1 MIRIEGIAKTFGR
14 NTALKEV
21 SLHVG
26 EGEIFGLV
34 GPDGAGKTTLMR
46 IVCGLIRPDA
56 GQVFIGGRQ
65 QTGQASEKLGY
76 MPQRFS
82 LYGDLTVQ
90 ENIDF
95 FGSMYR
101 LSGKTIK
108 ERADEAFAITKL
120 APFVHR
126 FADNLSGGMKQKLA
140 LTCALI
146 TRPSILILD
155 EPTYGV
161 DPESRKDFWLI
172 LYRLNQEGRTILIS
186 TPYMD
191 EAEQCGM
198 VAFINSGQVAVVNTP
213 IVLKRSFPYHIL
225 EVSVASIEP
234 GLFDHLPGILQS
246 SLYGEKY
253 HLMATDVDTA
263 RQAVNERLTGRGFA
277 ITSIREAPPSME
289 DVFVSLA
296 ERDALVAKASGLER
310 RMEHGQEQ

>member
-1 MIRIEGIAKTFGR
+1 MIRVEGITKAFEGHS
-14 NTALKEV
+14 ALNEV
-21 SLHVG
+21 SLHVR

-46 IVCGLIRPDA
+46 VVCGLIKPDR
-56 GQVFIGGRQ
+56 GQVVIGGRQ
-65 QTGQASEKLGY
+65 QTGQASENLGY

-95 FGSMYR
+95 LGSMYH
-101 LSGKTIK
+101 LSRKMIR
-108 ERADEAFAITKL
+108 ERADEVFAITKL

-146 TRPSILILD
+146 TRPPILILD

-191 EAEQCGM
+191 EAELCGV
-198 VAFINSGQVAVVNTP
+198 VAFMNNGRVAVIDSP
-213 IVLKRSFPYHIL
+213 PALKRSFPYHVL
-225 EVSVASIEP
+225 EVSMESREP
-234 GLFDHLPGILQS
+234 GLFDHLAGVLEASI
-246 SLYGEKY
+246 YGDRY
-253 HLMATDVDTA
+253 HLLVSDMEIARPAIADRLAAKLIATV
-263 RQAVNERLTGRGFA
+263 
-277 ITSIREAPPSME
+277 SIREVPPSME

-296 ERDALVAKASGLER
+296 ERGVV
-310 RMEHGQEQ
+310 

>member
-1 MIRIEGIAKTFGR
+1 MIRIEQITKAFGN
-14 NTALKEV
+14 NTALSSV
-21 SLHVG
+21 SLHVR
-26 EGEIFGLV
+26 EKEIFGLV

-56 GQVFIGGRQ
+56 GQVLIDGRQ

-82 LYGDLTVQ
+82 LYGDLTVK

-101 LSGKTIK
+101 LSRTTIK
-108 ERADEAFAITKL
+108 ERADEVFAITKL

-146 TRPSILILD
+146 TRPDILILD

-191 EAEQCGM
+191 EAELCGV
-198 VAFINSGQVAVVNTP
+198 VAFMNSGQVVVVDSP
-213 IVLKRSFPYHIL
+213 LALKKNFPYHIL
-225 EVSVASIEP
+225 EVSAASREP
-234 GLFDHLPGILQS
+234 GLLDHLPGILEV
-246 SLYGEKY
+246 SLYGDKY
-253 HLMATDVDTA
+253 HALTTDVDTA
-263 RQAVNERLTGRGFA
+263 RQAIDMRLTARG
-277 ITSIREAPPSME
+277 ITIASVREIPPSME

-296 ERDALVAKASGLER
+296 ERDALLTIDD
-310 RMEHGQEQ
+310 

>member
-1 MIRIEGIAKTFGR
+1 MIRIEGITKTFD
-14 NTALKEV
+14 NITALKDV
-21 SLHVG
+21 NLHVG

-56 GQVFIGGRQ
+56 GRVFIGGQQ

-82 LYGDLTVQ
+82 LYGDLTVK

-95 FGSMYR
+95 FGSMYH
-101 LSGKTIK
+101 LSRKTIK
-108 ERADEAFAITKL
+108 ERADEVFAITKL
-120 APFVHR
+120 DPFVHR

-172 LYRLNQEGRTILIS
+172 LYRLNREGRTILIS

-191 EAEQCGM
+191 EAELCGV
-198 VAFINSGQVAVVNTP
+198 VAFMNSGQVAVVDSP
-213 IVLKRSFPYHIL
+213 PALKKQFPYHIL
-225 EVSVASIEP
+225 EISVDSKVP
-234 GLFDHLPGILQS
+234 GLFDRLPGVLES
-246 SLYGEKY
+246 ALYGDKY
-253 HLMATDVDTA
+253 HLMVTDVAVA
-263 RQAVNERLTGRGFA
+263 RQAINERLSGRGVA

-296 ERDALVAKASGLER
+296 ERDAPFIPVPDPER
-310 RMEHGQEQ
+310 MWKHGEQR